1 MGGGFLFQ
9 TKYACHVYYTSQQ
22 PGDLNAKTKLTF
34 DILTKPN
41 LQLPHH
47 YHISNWSHS
56 LKFQPLNSK
65 HNNRNSTMLHSNF
78 VLLNLQINTRNHH
91 PHDRVLGDRT
101 TDRSS
106 EIITWS
112 WRRSVAWLWMYRSYR
127 FVIKDIIGLTSLEY
141 GLMNLMMCMQGGI
154 FSTQVYG
161 ASCSSGTLAGT
172 KFVNGCFP
180 ILTLG
185 IQCRVC
191 GPISVWQV
199 NWVLDLS

>member
-1 MGGGFLFQ
+1 MGGLSFSN
-9 TKYACHVYYTSQQ
+9 KYACHVYHTSQQ

-47 YHISNWSHS
+47 VHISNWSHS

-65 HNNRNSTMLHSNF
+65 HNNRRSTMLHSNF

-91 PHDRVLGDRT
+91 PHDWVLGDRT

-112 WRRSVAWLWMYRSYR
+112 WRRSVAWLWMYRSYT
-127 FVIKDIIGLTSLEY
+127 FVIKDIIGWLLLNMAGWIWWCACKE
-141 GLMNLMMCMQGGI
+141 
-154 FSTQVYG
+154 VY
-161 ASCSSGTLAGT
+161 LAP
-172 KFVNGCFP
+172 KFMVRP
-180 ILTLG
+180 A
-185 IQCRVC
+185 
-191 GPISVWQV
+191 PPEPWQV
-199 NWVLDLS
+199 QNLLVGVFPYLLWVLSAESAARSACGR